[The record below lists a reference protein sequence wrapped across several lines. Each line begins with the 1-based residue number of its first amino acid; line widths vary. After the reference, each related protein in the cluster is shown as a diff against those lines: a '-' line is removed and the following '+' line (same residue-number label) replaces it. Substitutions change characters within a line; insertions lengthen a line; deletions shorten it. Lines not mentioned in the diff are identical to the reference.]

1 MSDDNKIWHRVSI
14 SLSLMRNSFV
24 SMKEENSDQIVLVLL
39 HLFRGLGI
47 SIPMAMKFLAK
58 RQSMGGKQPE
68 GILSAAFGNSA
79 LCSRGIFAKSK

>member
-1 MSDDNKIWHRVSI
+1 MTTRFGTALSR
-14 SLSLMRNSFV
+14 SLSNAEFICFYQ
-24 SMKEENSDQIVLVLL
+24 ENSDQIVLVLLL

-79 LCSRGIFAKSK
+79 LCSSGIFAKSK

>member
-1 MSDDNKIWHRVSI
+1 MTTRFGIASRSPSNAEFIC
-14 SLSLMRNSFV
+14 FYQ
-24 SMKEENSDQIVLVLL
+24 ENSDQIVLVLL
-39 HLFRGLGI
+39 QLCRGLGI